1 MLLNLN
7 TLQER
12 ANVTGRV
19 VPKHVLQNS
28 IEQVPKSVL
37 VLRKQVDFFLEI
49 ANNQNSVQVVSSGLF
64 ATNEASPIYA
74 WVESSF
80 GFTNR
85 AASKQT
91 IAVPAT

>member
-64 ATNEASPIYA
+64 ATNESSPIYA

-85 AASKQT
+85 ATSKQT